1 MSATR
6 GDDAVFVRRSS
17 LGLTQRAGLCS
28 ALVLWGALLSWGS
41 HPVAAQTT
49 VFVGFG
55 DSITAGTGDD
65 PEREETG
72 YPPRL
77 EVLLVSAG
85 VDAQVINEGVGA
97 ERTPEGLARL
107 PDVLAGP
114 GNVLLLMEGTNDIS
128 RSISP
133 ETTLFNLNEMA
144 RQASSAGWQTIH
156 ATLIP
161 RLLNARFDP
170 SNTENQRLC
179 QRIRNLAGNNGRQL
193 VDPFE
198 IYSNLPD
205 LYGTYY
211 WDDPIDPV
219 GHPNPAGYDVLARA
233 FFNVITGV
241 DAVAPVAG
249 LVIPADGDSG
259 VAPDVEIEVDVWD
272 FGDGIDLAGTSVLV
286 DGVPVSVQATS
297 SAGLAQLRYRPP
309 QTLSGAVT
317 LVLQSRD
324 VAGNTTQR
332 EISRFTITGSVS
344 LNGDL
349 DSDGRVDGQDL
360 IAFARRFGAVQG
372 QARYAAAAD
381 FNRDG
386 TINGTDLAV
395 LADNFGRS
403 L

>member
-1 MSATR
+1 MNAAR
-6 GDDAVFVRRSS
+6 YD
-17 LGLTQRAGLCS
+17 RA
-28 ALVLWGALLSWGS
+28 GALLFLLGLFLLGLFLVGAQ
-41 HPVAAQTT
+41 PAVAQTT

-55 DSITAGTGDD
+55 DSITAGTGDE

-77 EVLLVSAG
+77 EELLVNAG
-85 VDAQVINEGVGA
+85 VDAEVINEGVGA

-114 GNVLLLMEGTNDIS
+114 GTVLLLMEGTNDIS

-133 ETTLFNLNEMA
+133 ETTLFNLDEMA
-144 RQASSAGWQTIH
+144 SQAASAGWQTIH

-161 RLLNARFDP
+161 RLLDARFDP

-179 QRIRNLAGNNGRQL
+179 QRIRNLAGSNSRQL

-198 IYSNLPD
+198 IYSSLPD

-211 WDDPIDPV
+211 WDDPSDPV

-249 LVIPADGDSG
+249 LVSPADGASG
-259 VAPDVEIEVDVWD
+259 VSPSTEIRVDVWD
-272 FGDGIDLAGTSVLV
+272 FGNGIDLAGTSVLV
-286 DGVPVSVQATS
+286 DGVPVPVQAATLS
-297 SAGLAQLRYRPP
+297 GLAEMRYQPP
-309 QTLSGAVT
+309 QELSGAVM

-324 VAGNTTQR
+324 VDGNTTQR
-332 EISRFTITGSVS
+332 EISRFTVLGAVA

-349 DSDGRVDGQDL
+349 DDDGRVDGQDL

-372 QARYAAAAD
+372 QPRYLAAAD

-386 TINGTDLAV
+386 AINGTDLAV